1 MKPLNFIELKVKDII
16 AAIEDIA
23 PLSYQESYDNAGLI
37 VGRYDWELTG
47 ALICLDVVEEVV
59 EEAIEK
65 GLNLIISHHP
75 IVFKGLKRFNGN
87 NYVERTVMLAIQNN
101 IAIYSAHTNLDSV
114 KGGVSDKMCDV
125 LNLKNRKIL
134 EPVSDDLKKLVTYVP
149 CDKAEV
155 LRNSLFEAGAGHIG
169 NYDSCSFNSS
179 GEGTFKA
186 NEDASPYV
194 GERGEL
200 HYEAETRIETVFPKH
215 LQGKVI
221 NALHRAHPYEEVAY
235 DIYSLDNKNCQVGL
249 GMIGELET
257 PMDTLAFLKKLKDV
271 FHCGAIRYTPIVK
284 DQVQKVALCGGS
296 GSFLLSKAK
305 AAKADIYITGDFKY
319 HEFFD
324 AEGKLIVADIG
335 HYESEQFTREIFYE
349 IVTKKFPNFAVRISE
364 INSNPINYL

>member
-1 MKPLNFIELKVKDII
+1 MKVKDIV
-16 AAIEDIA
+16 AAIEEMA

-47 ALICLDVVEEVV
+47 ALVCLDVVEEVV

-114 KGGVSDKMCDV
+114 KGGVSDRICDLIGLQNRRILSPLAED
-125 LNLKNRKIL
+125 LN
-134 EPVSDDLKKLVTYVP
+134 KLVTFVP
-149 CDKAEV
+149 TEYAQKVKDA
-155 LRNSLFEAGAGHIG
+155 LFIAGAGRIG
-169 NYDSCSFNSS
+169 NYDSCSFNSK

-186 NEDASPYV
+186 NEGTKPYV
-194 GERGEL
+194 GKQGEL
-200 HYEAETRIETVFPKH
+200 HTEPETRIETVFPKH
-215 LQGKVI
+215 LQGKI
-221 NALHRAHPYEEVAY
+221 LAALLKNHPYEEVAF
-235 DIYSLDNKNCQVGL
+235 DIYQLENVNPNVGL
-249 GMIGELET
+249 GMIGELNEEEN
-257 PMDTLAFLKKLKDV
+257 TLQFLKRIKKIFGSACVKHTDL
-271 FHCGAIRYTPIVK
+271 VK
-284 DQVQKVALCGGS
+284 DKIKKVALCGGS
-296 GSFLLSKAK
+296 GSFLLRKAK

-324 AEGKLIVADIG
+324 AEGKLIIADIG

-349 IVTKKFPNFAVRISE
+349 IVTEKFPNFAVRISE

>member
-1 MKPLNFIELKVKDII
+1 MKVKDII
-16 AAIEDIA
+16 ASIEEIA

-37 VGRYDWELTG
+37 VGAYDWDITG

-114 KGGVSDKMCDV
+114 KGGVSDKMCDI
-125 LNLKNRKIL
+125 LGLKNRKIL
-134 EPVSDDLKKLVTYVP
+134 EPVSEDLKKLVTYVP
-149 CDKAEV
+149 LDKAEMV
-155 LRNSLFEAGAGHIG
+155 RKSLFEAGAGQIG
-169 NYDSCSFNSS
+169 NYDFCSFNSK
-179 GEGTFKA
+179 GDGTFKA
-186 NEDASPYV
+186 NEGTEPYV
-194 GERGEL
+194 GKQGEL
-200 HYEAETRIETVFPKH
+200 HYEQETRIETIFPKH

-221 NALHRAHPYEEVAY
+221 GALHRSHPYEEVAY
-235 DIYSLDNKNCQVGL
+235 DIYSLENKNNQVGL
-249 GMIGELET
+249 GMIGELEVS
-257 PMDTLAFLKKLKDV
+257 MDSKEFLLKLKEL
-271 FHCGAIRYTPIVK
+271 FHCGAIRHTSITK
-284 DQVQKVALCGGS
+284 DKIKKVALCGGS
-296 GSFLLSKAK
+296 GSFLLRKAK
-305 AAKADIYITGDFKY
+305 ALKADIYITGDFKY

-324 AEGKLIVADIG
+324 AEGKIIIADIG

>member
-1 MKPLNFIELKVKDII
+1 MKVKDIV

-23 PLSYQESYDNAGLI
+23 PLSYQQSYDNAGLI
-37 VGRYDWELTG
+37 VGKYDWELTG

-59 EEAIEK
+59 QEAIEK

-87 NYVERTVMLAIQNN
+87 NYVERTVILAIQNN

-114 KGGVSDKMCDV
+114 IGGVSDKMCDV
-125 LNLKNRKIL
+125 LGLVNRKVL
-134 EPVSDDLKKLVTYVP
+134 DPVNEDLKKLVTYVP
-149 CDKAEV
+149 SDKADEV
-155 LRNSLFEAGAGHIG
+155 RTSLFESGAGGIG
-169 NYDSCSFNSS
+169 NYDSCSFNTK
-179 GEGTFKA
+179 GEGTFRA
-186 NEDASPYV
+186 NDLAKPYV
-194 GERGEL
+194 GKAGEL
-200 HYEAETRIETVFPKH
+200 HYESEVRIETIFPKH

-221 NALHRAHPYEEVAY
+221 SALLRAHPYEEVAY
-235 DIYSLDNKNCQVGL
+235 DIYSLENKNHQVGL

-257 PMDTLAFLKKLKDV
+257 PMDSLEFMKKLKDL
-271 FHCGAIRYTPIVK
+271 FHCGAIRHTPIVK
-284 DQVQKVALCGGS
+284 NKIRKIALCGGS
-296 GSFLLSKAK
+296 GSSLLKKAK
-305 AAKADIYITGDFKY
+305 SSKADIYISGDFKY

-324 AEGKLIVADIG
+324 AEGKIIIADIG

>member
-1 MKPLNFIELKVKDII
+1 MKVKDIV
-16 AAIEDIA
+16 AAIEEMA

-47 ALICLDVVEEVV
+47 ALVCLDVVEEVV

-125 LNLKNRKIL
+125 LGLKNRKVL
-134 EPVSDDLKKLVTYVP
+134 DPVSEDLKKLITYVP
-149 CDKAEV
+149 SDKAEDV
-155 LRNSLFEAGAGHIG
+155 RTSLFEAGAGRIG
-169 NYDSCSFNSS
+169 NYDSCSFNSK

-186 NEDASPYV
+186 NEGTKPYV
-194 GERGEL
+194 GEQGEL
-200 HYEAETRIETVFPKH
+200 HTEPETRIETVFPKH

-221 NALHRAHPYEEVAY
+221 SALHRSHPYEEIAY
-235 DIYSLDNKNCQVGL
+235 DIYSLDNKNNQVGL
-249 GMIGELET
+249 GMIGELEV
-257 PMDTLAFLKKLKDV
+257 PMDSKDFLLKLKEL
-271 FHCGAIRYTPIVK
+271 FHCGAIRHTPIVK
-284 DQVQKVALCGGS
+284 DKIKKVALCGGS
-296 GSFLLSKAK
+296 GSFLLRKAK

-324 AEGKLIVADIG
+324 AEGKLIIADIG

-349 IVTKKFPNFAVRISE
+349 IVTEKFPNFAVRISE

>member
-1 MKPLNFIELKVKDII
+1 MKVKDIV

-125 LNLKNRKIL
+125 LGLVNRKVL
-134 EPVSDDLKKLVTYVP
+134 DPVSEDLKKLVTYVP
-149 CDKAEV
+149 SDKAEEV
-155 LRNSLFEAGAGHIG
+155 RASLFESGAGRIG
-169 NYDSCSFNSS
+169 RYDSCSFNTN

-186 NEDASPYV
+186 NDSAMPYV
-194 GERGEL
+194 GKLGEL
-200 HYEAETRIETVFPKH
+200 HYESETRIETIFPKH

-221 NALHRAHPYEEVAY
+221 SALLRVHPYEEVAY
-235 DIYSLDNKNCQVGL
+235 DIYALENKNPQVGL
-249 GMIGELET
+249 GMVGELET
-257 PMDTLAFLKKLKDV
+257 PMDSIEFMNKLKNL
-271 FHCGAIRYTPIVK
+271 FHCGAIRHTPIIK
-284 DQVQKVALCGGS
+284 GKIRKVALCGGS
-296 GSFLLSKAK
+296 GSFLLRKAK
-305 AAKADIYITGDFKY
+305 ASKADIYISGDFKY

-324 AEGKLIVADIG
+324 AEGKIIIADIG

>member
-1 MKPLNFIELKVKDII
+1 MKVKDIV

-87 NYVERTVMLAIQNN
+87 NYVERTVMLAIKNN

-125 LNLKNRKIL
+125 LGLVNRKVL
-134 EPVSDDLKKLVTYVP
+134 DPVSEDLKKLVTYVP
-149 CDKAEV
+149 SDKAEEV
-155 LRNSLFEAGAGHIG
+155 RTSLFESGAGKIG
-169 NYDSCSFNSS
+169 NYDSCSFNLK

-186 NEDASPYV
+186 NDSVIPYV
-194 GERGEL
+194 GKTGEL
-200 HYEAETRIETVFPKH
+200 HHEAETRIETIFPKH

-221 NALHRAHPYEEVAY
+221 SALLRSHPYEEVAY
-235 DIYSLDNKNCQVGL
+235 DIYSLENKNPQVGL
-249 GMIGELET
+249 GMIGELEA
-257 PMDTLAFLKKLKDV
+257 PIDSLEFMNKLKDL
-271 FHCGAIRYTPIVK
+271 FHCGVIRHTPIVK
-284 DQVQKVALCGGS
+284 DKIRKVALCGGS
-296 GSFLLSKAK
+296 GSFLLRKAK
-305 AAKADIYITGDFKY
+305 AAKADIYISGDFKY

-324 AEGKLIVADIG
+324 AEGKIIIADIG

>member
-1 MKPLNFIELKVKDII
+1 MKVKDIV
-16 AAIEDIA
+16 AAIEEIA

-37 VGRYDWELTG
+37 VGRYDWEITG

-59 EEAIEK
+59 EEAISK

-101 IAIYSAHTNLDSV
+101 IAIYAAHTNLDSV

-125 LNLKNRKIL
+125 LGLVNRKVL
-134 EPVSDDLKKLVTYVP
+134 DPVSEDLKKLVIYVP
-149 CDKAEV
+149 SDKAEEV
-155 LRNSLFEAGAGHIG
+155 RKSLFDAGAGQIG
-169 NYDSCSFNSS
+169 NYDSCSFNSK

-186 NEDASPYV
+186 NESATPYV
-194 GERGEL
+194 GKQGEL
-200 HYEAETRIETVFPKH
+200 HYEAETRIETIFPKH
-215 LQGKVI
+215 LQGTIVS
-221 NALHRAHPYEEVAY
+221 ALFRSHPYEEVAY
-235 DIYSLDNKNCQVGL
+235 DIYSLDNKNPQVGL
-249 GMIGELET
+249 GMIGELEQ
-257 PMDTLAFLKKLKDV
+257 PMDSLEFLKKLKDL
-271 FHCGAIRYTPIVK
+271 FHCGAIRHTPIIK
-284 DQVQKVALCGGS
+284 NTIRKVALCGGS
-296 GSFLLSKAK
+296 GSFLLRKAM
-305 AAKADIYITGDFKY
+305 ASKADIYISGDFKY

-324 AEGKLIVADIG
+324 AEGKLIIADIG

>member
-1 MKPLNFIELKVKDII
+1 LKVKDIV
-16 AAIEDIA
+16 AAIEEIA

-37 VGRYDWELTG
+37 VGRYDWEITG

-101 IAIYSAHTNLDSV
+101 IAIYAAHTNLDSV

-125 LNLKNRKIL
+125 LGLVNRKVL
-134 EPVSDDLKKLVTYVP
+134 DPVSEDLKKIVTYVP
-149 CDKAEV
+149 SDKAEEV
-155 LRNSLFEAGAGHIG
+155 RKSLFEAGAGQIG
-169 NYDSCSFNSS
+169 NYDSCSFNSK

-186 NEDASPYV
+186 NESATPYV
-194 GERGEL
+194 GKQGEL
-200 HYEAETRIETVFPKH
+200 HYEAETRIETIFPKH
-215 LQGKVI
+215 LQGTIVS
-221 NALHRAHPYEEVAY
+221 ALFRSHPYEEVAY
-235 DIYSLDNKNCQVGL
+235 DIYALENKNPQVGL
-249 GMIGELET
+249 GMIGELEK
-257 PMDTLAFLKKLKDV
+257 PMDSFEFLKKLKDL
-271 FHCGAIRYTPIVK
+271 FHCGAIRYTPIIK
-284 DQVQKVALCGGS
+284 DTIRKVALCGGS
-296 GSFLLSKAK
+296 GSFLLRKAM
-305 AAKADIYITGDFKY
+305 ASKADIYISGDFKY

-324 AEGKLIVADIG
+324 AEGKIIIADIG

>member
-1 MKPLNFIELKVKDII
+1 LKVKDII
-16 AAIEDIA
+16 ASIEEIA

-37 VGRYDWELTG
+37 VGRYDWEITG

-59 EEAIEK
+59 EEAIQK

-125 LNLKNRKIL
+125 LGLVNRKVL
-134 EPVSDDLKKLVTYVP
+134 DPVSEDLKKLVTYVP
-149 CDKAEV
+149 SDKAEEV
-155 LRNSLFEAGAGHIG
+155 RKSLFEAGAGQIG
-169 NYDSCSFNSS
+169 NYDSCSFNSK

-186 NEDASPYV
+186 NESTTPYV
-194 GERGEL
+194 GKQGAL
-200 HYEAETRIETVFPKH
+200 HYECETRIETIFPKH
-215 LQGKVI
+215 LQGKVVS
-221 NALHRAHPYEEVAY
+221 ALLRSHPYEEVAY
-235 DIYSLDNKNCQVGL
+235 DIYALDNKNPQVGL

-257 PMDTLAFLKKLKDV
+257 PMDSQEFLKKLKDL
-271 FHCGAIRYTPIVK
+271 FLCGAIRHTPIIK
-284 DQVQKVALCGGS
+284 DKIRKVALCGGS
-296 GSFLLSKAK
+296 GSFLLRKAM
-305 AAKADIYITGDFKY
+305 ASKADIYISGDFKY

-324 AEGKLIVADIG
+324 AEGKLIIADIG

>member
-1 MKPLNFIELKVKDII
+1 MKVKDIV
-16 AAIEDIA
+16 AAIEEIA

-37 VGRYDWELTG
+37 VGRYDWDLTG

-125 LNLKNRKIL
+125 LGLINRKVL
-134 EPVSDDLKKLVTYVP
+134 DPVSDDLKKLVTYVP
-149 CDKAEV
+149 SDKAEE
-155 LRNSLFEAGAGHIG
+155 LRKSLFEAGAGQIG
-169 NYDSCSFNSS
+169 NYDSCSFNSI

-186 NEDASPYV
+186 NESATPYV
-194 GERGEL
+194 GRQGDL
-200 HYEAETRIETVFPKH
+200 HYESETRIETIFPKY
-215 LQGKVI
+215 LQGKVLS
-221 NALHRAHPYEEVAY
+221 ALFRSHPYEEVAY
-235 DIYSLDNKNCQVGL
+235 DIYALDNKNPQVGL

-257 PMDTLAFLKKLKDV
+257 PMGSLEFLKKLKDL
-271 FHCGAIRYTPIVK
+271 FHCGAIRHTLIIK
-284 DQVQKVALCGGS
+284 GKIRKVALCGGS
-296 GSFLLSKAK
+296 GSFLLRKAM
-305 AAKADIYITGDFKY
+305 ASKADIYISGDFKY

-324 AEGKLIVADIG
+324 AEGKIIIADIG

>member
-1 MKPLNFIELKVKDII
+1 LKVKDIV

-101 IAIYSAHTNLDSV
+101 IAIYAAHTNLDSV

-125 LNLKNRKIL
+125 LGLVNRKIL
-134 EPVSDDLKKLVTYVP
+134 DPVIGDLKKLVTYVP
-149 CDKAEV
+149 SDKAEDV
-155 LRNSLFEAGAGHIG
+155 RSSLFESGAGQIG
-169 NYDSCSFNSS
+169 KYDSCSFNTK

-186 NEDASPYV
+186 NDSATPYV
-194 GERGEL
+194 GKVGEL
-200 HYEAETRIETVFPKH
+200 HYESETRIETVFPKH

-221 NALHRAHPYEEVAY
+221 SALLRAHPYEEVAY
-235 DIYSLDNKNCQVGL
+235 DIYSLENKNTQVGS

-257 PMDTLAFLKKLKDV
+257 PMDSLEFMNKLKDL
-271 FHCGAIRYTPIVK
+271 FHCGAIRHTPIVK
-284 DQVQKVALCGGS
+284 DKIRKVALCGGS
-296 GSFLLSKAK
+296 GSFLLRKAK
-305 AAKADIYITGDFKY
+305 ASKADIYISGDFKY

-324 AEGKLIVADIG
+324 AEGKIIIADIG

-364 INSNPINYL
+364 IYSNPINYL